1 MPRNLAG
8 RRMGGGGERRMV
20 MPRTGDRCE
29 YPGNFID
36 EHGHG
41 ARVGKDERFPSCPH
55 GTTWWWHEDLP
66 VAKHLR
72 LSLEKLSV
80 RTPRPGEGL

>member
-1 MPRNLAG
+1 
-8 RRMGGGGERRMV
+8 MGAVARGESV

-36 EHGHG
+36 EHGHS
-41 ARVGKDERFPSCPH
+41 ARVAKEERFPTCPD

-72 LSLEKLSV
+72 LSLEKLGA
-80 RTPRPGEGL
+80 RAPRPGEGL